1 MKARNFLGWR
11 TAFLLMACSSIAS
24 VLAVENDRFAIEI
37 GGVKPVLWK
46 EAERLYPDFVRCIA
60 GSDHGRL
67 TPQLCEQI
75 HSQRNHMFGDALKQ
89 AVLLNATAPAT
100 ERFCYSYGDELV
112 KQHEDGD
119 AVGIAMEMVEM
130 QLHGGNGLYGNQLSD
145 TYIGKIVFDG
155 LLKQFPCR
163 SPAALTQSAP
173 PDANPDV
180 LTVRISEDG
189 VCHLL
194 DASTP
199 CDQLGQYLLTKH
211 LAQNG
216 RIHIAVDRSVKYE
229 LVAATLESLR
239 GTGFKIGFV
248 NYDAS
253 SSQ

>member
-1 MKARNFLGWR
+1 
-11 TAFLLMACSSIAS
+11 MACSSIAS
-24 VLAVENDRFAIEI
+24 VFAVENDRFSIEI

-46 EAERLYPDFVRCIA
+46 DEERLYPDFVRCIA

-67 TPQLCEQI
+67 TPQVCEQI

-89 AVLLNATAPAT
+89 AVQLNVTASAT
-100 ERFCYSYGDELV
+100 ERFCYSYGDELLR
-112 KQHEDGD
+112 QNRDED
-119 AVGIAMEMVEM
+119 AAEIAMGIVEM
-130 QLHGGNGLYGNQLSD
+130 QLHGGNGLYGTQLSE

-155 LLKQFPCR
+155 LVKQFPCR
-163 SPAALTQSAP
+163 SPVALTQSAP

-180 LTVRISEDG
+180 LTIRISEDG

-199 CDQLGQYLLTKH
+199 CDQLGQYLLTNH

-216 RIHIAVDRSVKYE
+216 HIHIAVDRSSKYE
-229 LVAATLESLR
+229 LVATTLESLR
-239 GTGFKIGFV
+239 RTGFKVGFV